1 MTVKVFKYYAF
12 ICHPDGRQTTIGGW
26 TKESIKKDLADMERK
41 KLIDDDCTV
50 EIYGEN
56 ENGDR
61 IGDFTNEIDW

>member
-1 MTVKVFKYYAF
+1 MKPFKYYAV
-12 ICHPDGRQTTIGGW
+12 IYRPDGKQITIGGW
-26 TKESIKKDLADMERK
+26 TEESIRHDLADMKLK

-50 EIYGEN
+50 EIYGVN